1 MTSELRVASE
11 LWTLLESSLLAQAKL
26 LVRDLAKEANAD
38 PRQLW
43 EKVKADLVLQAVE
56 LPEYPEPTFCSYQL
70 RDGPIA
76 QKCLKPVL
84 LGHTL
89 CPAHCGRLSPAVPL
103 SQFLPKVIRYQN
115 ESDPGDIYFQR
126 VGGSNVVYTSDL
138 KSAGIL
144 HDSKLIRFDIQ
155 EGSPPSDLYR

>member
-43 EKVKADLVLQAVE
+43 DKVKGDLILQAVE
-56 LPEYPEPTFCSYQL
+56 LPEYPEPSFCSYQL

-84 LGHTL
+84 LGHAL
-89 CPAHCGRLSPAVPL
+89 CAAHCGRLSPSVPL
-103 SQFLPKVIRYQN
+103 NQFLPKVIRYQN
-115 ESDPGDIYFQR
+115 EADPGDIYFQR
-126 VGGSNVVYTSDL
+126 VGGTNVVGVVCHS
-138 KSAGIL
+138 
-144 HDSKLIRFDIQ
+144 
-155 EGSPPSDLYR
+155 EG